1 MVLGWWCKRPFLCIS
16 FLWDNKSSNIIWLL
30 SHVFTFILHPTWNVK
45 CLFSLRYLG
54 VVRKTC
60 TATMVQWWYN
70 LMFPG
75 IGPTLQNHWYLTHI
89 YIFIYLVGGLEH
101 DFYEIPSNYWEC
113 HQPNWFIFFRGV
125 SSNHQAD
132 ISLRV
137 PQGWPQII
145 HPVHVL
151 EQFRQARGWKTEKT
165 QWIPWEKKVETP
177 GEKAKI

>member
-1 MVLGWWCKRPFLCIS
+1 MGQQILKYYLVAFTCFHFHAPSNLECKMS
-16 FLWDNKSSNIIWLL
+16 
-30 SHVFTFILHPTWNVK
+30 
-45 CLFSLRYLG
+45 LFVAVPWGSTKNLYRHNG
-54 VVRKTC
+54 TV
-60 TATMVQWWYN
+60 MVQSDVSWNRTHFAKPLVSNPY
-70 LMFPG
+70 
-75 IGPTLQNHWYLTHI
+75 IYL
-89 YIFIYLVGGLEH
+89 YLVGGLEH

-165 QWIPWEKKVETP
+165 QWIPWEKKLETP